1 MAERKSGSTS
11 QGNKVQV
18 IVELVVPKGQ
28 AAAVTMQRAAGVGGS
43 VFEVD
48 TSYPPVP
55 AGEPADATAKA
66 MLEANRQETV
76 FVR

>member
-48 TSYPPVP
+48 TS
-55 AGEPADATAKA
+55 
-66 MLEANRQETV
+66 
-76 FVR
+76 